1 MWDAGCGIRDTGY
14 GIRDTGCGI
23 RDAVKWVCMIDHK
36 KFDETFQYFDNDVI
50 LDIID
55 LYEKELPGRLDT
67 IYKNILEK
75 DFEHL
80 EFNAHSLKS
89 ITGAFMDPVPSN
101 LARQLE
107 EIAHD
112 RTDQDLDGIYAE
124 LKLSSEAL
132 LRELNEMKQTL

>member
-1 MWDAGCGIRDTGY
+1 
-14 GIRDTGCGI
+14 
-23 RDAVKWVCMIDHK
+23 MIDRQ
-36 KFDETFQYFDNDVI
+36 KFDETFQYFDKDVI
-50 LDIID
+50 QDIID

-80 EFNAHSLKS
+80 EFNAHSLKGV
-89 ITGAFMDPVPSN
+89 TGAFVDPIPAN

-112 RTDQDLDGIYAE
+112 QTDQDLEVIYAE
-124 LKLSSEAL
+124 LKLASEAL
-132 LRELNEMKQTL
+132 LKELKEMKGTL

>member
-1 MWDAGCGIRDTGY
+1 
-14 GIRDTGCGI
+14 
-23 RDAVKWVCMIDHK
+23 MIDRQ

-50 LDIID
+50 LSIID

-89 ITGAFMDPVPSN
+89 VTGAFMDPVPAN

-107 EIAHD
+107 EIAHN
-112 RTDQDLDGIYAE
+112 RTDQDLEVIYAE
-124 LKLSSEAL
+124 LKLASEAL
-132 LRELNEMKQTL
+132 LKELKEMKETL

>member
-1 MWDAGCGIRDTGY
+1 
-14 GIRDTGCGI
+14 
-23 RDAVKWVCMIDHK
+23 MIDRQ

-67 IYKNILEK
+67 IFKNIREK

-89 ITGAFMDPVPSN
+89 VTGAFMDPVPAN

-112 RTDQDLDGIYAE
+112 QTDQDLEDLFDKLKVAAE
-124 LKLSSEAL
+124 SLLK
-132 LRELNEMKQTL
+132 ELNEMKADL